1 MKKIILTMAVVLT
14 AAFANAQDKKGGSD
28 DSMKFGVKAGLDMV
42 SVKATGASVSLTGFF
57 VGGFA
62 EFAIAD
68 KMVLQPG
75 LNYHSATKSESGITY
90 KATFLSIPVLLKYT
104 VAEKINLL
112 AGPSLYYSTDSAD
125 SDKTRFNLDLGG
137 SYDITENFFV
147 EPRYSIGLTGD
158 AKVSHFLI
166 GVGYKF

>member
-1 MKKIILTMAVVLT
+1 MKKLILSIVALS
-14 AAFANAQDKKGGSD
+14 AFGIASAQKD
-28 DSMKFGVKAGLDMV
+28 MKFGVKGGLDMV
-42 SVKATGASVSLTGFF
+42 SVKATGASTSLTGFF

-75 LNYHSATKSESGITY
+75 LNYHTASKSENGFTY
-90 KATFLSIPVLLKYT
+90 KANFLSIPVLLKYN

-112 AGPSLYYSTDSAD
+112 AGPSLYYSLESTDT
-125 SDKTRFNLDLGG
+125 DKTRFNLDLGG

>member
-1 MKKIILTMAVVLT
+1 MKKLILSIVAL
-14 AAFANAQDKKGGSD
+14 AAFGVASAQD
-28 DSMKFGVKAGLDMV
+28 MKFGVKGGLDMV
-42 SVKATGASVSLTGFF
+42 SVKAPGGSTSLTGFF

-75 LNYHSATKSESGITY
+75 LNYHTASKSEAGVTA
-90 KATFLSIPVLLKYT
+90 KWNFLSIPVLLKYT
-104 VAEKINLL
+104 VADKINLL
-112 AGPSLYYSTDSAD
+112 AGPSLYYSLESDDT
-125 SDKTRFNLDLGG
+125 DKTRFNLDLGG